1 MIQPAPKKTSVMKT
15 TQKKT
20 KLPANLPLYDY
31 SKFSDEDR
39 DRAYDY
45 HKKELEKV
53 EKILTD
59 KLIKAAKR
67 VGLSV
72 NNQQSVVSNP
82 PIGNPYMDIYG
93 GQPNVSNYGGTKPY
107 NAINNNNNMMA
118 RQQPV
123 PAGSPPEVVASPIP
137 YQPYTPGLV
146 GDHMEMPSI
155 LGSSGAVVNTLKDDY
170 QGNPTTFNGIQSPVE
185 TVKLPVV
192 EDNSEQLGAEL
203 GALLNENY

>member
-1 MIQPAPKKTSVMKT
+1 MTQPAPKKTSVTKT

-20 KLPANLPLYDY
+20 KLPSNLPVYDY

-72 NNQQSVVSNP
+72 NNQQPVINNLSV
-82 PIGNPYMDIYG
+82 GNTYMDIYG
-93 GQPNVSNYGGTKPY
+93 GQPTNQVYKSNPTQP
-107 NAINNNNNMMA
+107 A

-123 PAGSPPEVVASPIP
+123 SEIVAPPLP
-137 YQPYTPGLV
+137 YQPYTPGLQ
-146 GDHMEMPSI
+146 GDHMEMPGI
-155 LGSSGAVVNTLKDDY
+155 LSSSGMVVNTIY
-170 QGNPTTFNGIQSPVE
+170 QGSPTTFNGIQSTVE
-185 TVKLPVV
+185 TAKLPIV
-192 EDNSEQLGAEL
+192 EDNSAQLGAEL

>member
-1 MIQPAPKKTSVMKT
+1 MTQPAPKKTSVTKT

-20 KLPANLPLYDY
+20 KLPSNLPVYDY

-45 HKKELEKV
+45 YKKELEKV

-72 NNQQSVVSNP
+72 NNQQPVINNLSV
-82 PIGNPYMDIYG
+82 GNPYMDIYG
-93 GQPNVSNYGGTKPY
+93 GQPTNQVYRSNPTQP
-107 NAINNNNNMMA
+107 A

-123 PAGSPPEVVASPIP
+123 SEIVAPPLH
-137 YQPYTPGLV
+137 YQPYTPGLQ
-146 GDHMEMPSI
+146 GDHMEMPGI
-155 LGSSGAVVNTLKDDY
+155 LSSSGMVVNTIKEDY
-170 QGNPTTFNGIQSPVE
+170 QGSPTTFNGIQSTVE
-185 TVKLPVV
+185 TAKLPIV
-192 EDNSEQLGAEL
+192 EDNSAQLGAEL
-203 GALLNENY
+203 GALLNEN